1 MELGLALR
9 TLIVAIAGVAVVA
22 DPALADHPVEGQLR
36 GVHADYFDGGSSDTR
51 WQLDTGE
58 GVLRVLPTR
67 IPALA
72 PGEAT
77 VEVTGKEQDGS
88 VVGSVSAASLQA
100 APALGARKL
109 AVIVINFTTDTRQPW
124 TPAEVRQ
131 RVFTDSNSTSAFF
144 REESHNQFWLAGKA
158 GNTDG
163 DVYGWYTIDTPNN
176 PCAYASWANAAN
188 TAATA
193 DGFSAGQYQHV
204 MYLFPGQSS
213 CGWAGLAYMPGTQ
226 SWINGDL
233 SVRVTGHELGHNLG
247 LHHAGTWDCTQGGV
261 PVTLSSTCTVNEY
274 NDRFDNMGA
283 HGSRHS
289 HGWHLQ
295 RLGVLQASNVQ
306 TITESGTYSMTSA
319 LEATAQPTTLRI
331 PRTRSSGG
339 TVLDWYYLEVRE
351 RGGVF
356 DDFSL
361 GDPVLGGVSVR
372 VNDDPA
378 RTSISK
384 LLDTHPA
391 SGGPLNAPLAPG
403 ETFSDGQVAVTT
415 VSAGAGDATVA
426 ITLPSGPADTQAPST
441 PSGLGH
447 TFTSAGAVRLAWNAS
462 SDNTAVSGY
471 PVFRDGIQIAI
482 TGHTYYVDA
491 TAAAGPHVYT
501 VYADDAASNRSAAS
515 APHTVVVPSPPGV
528 DTTSGFESH
537 AGSGSD
543 RSGPAIRLRRKGA
556 RNGRLLFVVRAR
568 DVSGV
573 TGLHLLV
580 DGRRLGG
587 SDGARLR
594 YRWRKSPGRHRV
606 VVKAVDAE
614 GNRSSL
620 EVRLRVR
627 RGPPVST

>member
-1 MELGLALR
+1 M
-9 TLIVAIAGVAVVA
+9 AIAGVAVGA
-22 DPALADHPVEGQLR
+22 APALADHPVDGQLR

-58 GVLRVLPTR
+58 GMLRVLPTR

-77 VEVTGKEQDGS
+77 VEVTGKQRGGS

-109 AVIVINFTTDTRQPW
+109 AVILFNFTADTRQPW
-124 TPAEVRQ
+124 TPAETRQ
-131 RVFTDSNSTSAFF
+131 RVFTNSTSTSAFF
-144 REESHNQFWLAGKA
+144 REESHNQFWLAGKT

-163 DVYGWYTIDTPNN
+163 DVYGWYTLNTPND
-176 PCAYASWANAAN
+176 PCAYASWASAANAA
-188 TAATA
+188 AAA

-204 MYLFPGQSS
+204 MYVFPGQSS

-247 LHHAGTWDCTQGGV
+247 LHHAGTWDCTEGGV
-261 PVTLSSTCTVNEY
+261 PVTLSSTCAINEY
-274 NDRFDNMGA
+274 NDRFDNMGSY
-283 HGSRHS
+283 GSRHS

-319 LEATAQPTTLRI
+319 LDPTVQPTTLRI
-331 PRTRSSGG
+331 PRTRNAGG

-351 RGGVF
+351 RGGLF

-378 RTSISK
+378 WTTISR

-391 SGGPLNAPLAPG
+391 SGGSTNAPLAPG
-403 ETFSDGQVAVTT
+403 ETFSDGQVTVTT
-415 VSAGAGDATVA
+415 VSAGAGNATVE
-426 ITLPSGPADTQAPST
+426 ITLPSGAADTQAPSAPT
-441 PSGLGH
+441 GLSH
-447 TFTSAGAVRLAWNAS
+447 TFTSGGAVRLAWNAS
-462 SDNTAVSGY
+462 SDNTGVSGY
-471 PVFRDGIQIAI
+471 PVFRDGVQIAT
-482 TGHTYYVDA
+482 TGYTYYNDA
-491 TAAAGPHVYT
+491 TAGTGPHVYT

-515 APHTVVVPSPPGV
+515 PPHTVVVPSSPSGAPGGGAEGG
-528 DTTSGFESH
+528 DSTSGFESH
-537 AGSGSD
+537 AGAGSD
-543 RSGPAIRLRRKGA
+543 RSGPVIRLRRKRA

-573 TGLHLLV
+573 AGLDLLV
-580 DGRRLGG
+580 DGRRLRG

-594 YRWRKSPGRHRV
+594 YRWRKRPGRHTV

-627 RGPPVST
+627 RGYSSHR